1 MSEKEDL
8 RVRRTKTLLSNAL
21 IELMQTVPYNKISIN
36 DICDAA
42 MVHRATFYN
51 HFYDKDDL
59 FNYILTSISEELYEK
74 AKNNEEFNTSKE
86 MYLSLIS
93 CAIDFLVSNRY
104 KIQCVIK
111 NFSEKMFNIV
121 VDTLKRSVL
130 YYSGKIKNEEKYA
143 IPKDI
148 LIDFFIGGLSLLGFN
163 LIEKND
169 FKYNKEEL
177 MRYCDVLLNEKS
189 FLI

>member
-8 RVRRTKTLLSNAL
+8 RVRRTKTLLSNAF
-21 IELMQTVPYNKISIN
+21 IELMQTVPYNKICIN

-51 HFYDKDDL
+51 HFYDKDNL

-74 AKNNEEFNTSKE
+74 AKSNKEFNTSKE

-93 CAIDFLVSNRY
+93 CAIDFLVNNRN
-104 KIQCVIK
+104 KIQCIIK
-111 NFSEKMFNIV
+111 NSSEKLFNIV
-121 VDTLKRSVL
+121 IDTLKRSVL
-130 YYSGKIKNEEKYA
+130 YYSGKIKNEEKYV
-143 IPKDI
+143 IPKEI
-148 LIDFFIGGLSLLGFN
+148 LIDFFIGGLSFLGFN
-163 LIEKND
+163 LIEENN